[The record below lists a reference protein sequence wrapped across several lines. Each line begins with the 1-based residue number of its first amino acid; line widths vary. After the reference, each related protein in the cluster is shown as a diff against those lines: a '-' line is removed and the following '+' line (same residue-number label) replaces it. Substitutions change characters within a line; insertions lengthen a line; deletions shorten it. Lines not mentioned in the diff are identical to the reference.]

1 MFSMLSNL
9 TKAAVAVVVTPV
21 ALVADVITL
30 PASALDHRREAFGR
44 TEAMLKAAGD
54 ATTEAVKPSRD

>member
-1 MFSMLSNL
+1 MIDSQVE
-9 TKAAVAVVVTPV
+9 AAQAVAVVVTPV